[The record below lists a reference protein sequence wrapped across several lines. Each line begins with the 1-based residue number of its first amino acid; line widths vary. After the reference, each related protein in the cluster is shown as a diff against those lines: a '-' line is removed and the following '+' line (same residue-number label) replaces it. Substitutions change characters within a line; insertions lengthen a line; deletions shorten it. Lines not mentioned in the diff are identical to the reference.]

1 MRRTTLKLAGFA
13 LLAFGPLFDTAQA
26 QSDGYY
32 YQARSLYVTPPIY
45 ANLSVFGQPPI
56 VVYEPVITYPAPVAG
71 YFTPIS
77 NPAPVAAPQALVGG
91 PPAMTPAAVP
101 SQALSPPQAVG
112 PGPAMRVRE
121 RQFSGP
127 FRTRYEY
134 TARYPG
140 GLEYKY
146 RYKRVG
152 NQVRFK
158 EKWDD

>member
-1 MRRTTLKLAGFA
+1 MRRTTLKLAGMA
-13 LLAFGPLFDTAQA
+13 VLAFGLSVEAAHA
-26 QSDGYY
+26 QSEGYY
-32 YQARSLYVTPPIY
+32 YQARSLHVTPPIY

-71 YFTPIS
+71 YYTPIS
-77 NPAPVAAPQALVGG
+77 NQAPVAAPQSLVGA
-91 PPAMTPAAVP
+91 PPAMAPAAVS
-101 SQALSPPQAVG
+101 SQALTPPQAAG
-112 PGPAMRVRE
+112 SGPAVRV

-152 NQVRFK
+152 NRVRFT